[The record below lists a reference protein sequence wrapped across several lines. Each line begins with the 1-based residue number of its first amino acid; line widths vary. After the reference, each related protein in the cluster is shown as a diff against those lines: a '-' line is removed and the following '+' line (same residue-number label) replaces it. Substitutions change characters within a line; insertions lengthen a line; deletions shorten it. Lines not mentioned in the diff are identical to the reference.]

1 MTLGLRAR
9 LCRGRLDVVKKLAAL
24 ALPVFMLALPA
35 VASACPA
42 SKRSSS
48 CGGSALG
55 EYTSTFGIGLLV
67 GVGSVA
73 VESAL
78 RRRKKP

>member
-1 MTLGLRAR
+1 LKA
-9 LCRGRLDVVKKLAAL
+9 VKKLALL
-24 ALPVFMLALPA
+24 ALPVVMLVLPA

-42 SKRSSS
+42 AKRTSS
-48 CGGSALG
+48 CCGSGGFADYG
-55 EYTSTFGIGLLV
+55 STFGIGLLV

-78 RRRKKP
+78 RRRRRNKS